1 MWQTKGQKRI
11 IDLLKRNIQQQ
22 NMAHAYLVSGPPHV
36 GKTTLSIE
44 LAQALN
50 CEAANPPCGIC
61 RSCRHIAERKH
72 PDVIFVNLELS
83 AEMSRNPTTGDASPR
98 TKIGI
103 DCIKELQRLA
113 NLPAYEGRY
122 RVFIFEEA
130 DQLSNEASNRL
141 LKILEEPPAKV
152 IWLLIS
158 AEEFR
163 LLPTIVSR
171 CQQLK
176 LKAMNIAELRDML
189 MAENNIGIDK
199 AGFLAKLSEGCPGWA
214 LSALT
219 DSNIMEQRSKDMDMV
234 VSLISAGIEQRF
246 TYVRKIVVE
255 LSKDRQTAKRVID
268 GARSWWRDLMYV
280 KCDCRDAV
288 VNVDYQSMLE
298 QQSEYLSLTEIK
310 NYIKSLYSTEE
321 QISQNV
327 NTRLAFESLMISMP
341 RKPALTGRGN

>member
-1 MWQTKGQKRI
+1 MWQTKGQKKI
-11 IDLLKRNIQQQ
+11 IDLLNRNIQQQ
-22 NMAHAYLVSGPPHV
+22 NMAHAYLLSGPPHV

-50 CEAANPPCGIC
+50 CEAADPPCGIC

-83 AEMSRNPTTGDASPR
+83 AEMSRNSTAGDASPR

-113 NLPAYEGRY
+113 NLPAYEGKY

-130 DQLSNEASNRL
+130 GQLSNEASNRL
-141 LKILEEPPAKV
+141 LKILEEPPARV
-152 IWLLIS
+152 VWLLIS
-158 AEEFR
+158 AEEYR

-176 LKAMNIAELRDML
+176 LKTMNITELRDIL
-189 MAENNIGIDK
+189 IAENKIGIDK
-199 AGFLAKLSEGCPGWA
+199 AEFLARLSGGCPGWA
-214 LSALT
+214 ISALA

-234 VSLISAGIEQRF
+234 RSLISTGIEPRF
-246 TYVRKIVVE
+246 AYVRKIMAE
-255 LSKDRQTAKRVID
+255 FSKDKQTAKRVID
-268 GARSWWRDLMYV
+268 GARSWWRDLMYI
-280 KCDCRDAV
+280 KGDCSDAV
-288 VNVDYQSMLE
+288 VNVDYRNILE
-298 QQSEYLSLTEIK
+298 QQSEYLSLPEIITF
-310 NYIKSLYSTEE
+310 IKSLYSTEE

-327 NTRLAFESLMISMP
+327 NVQLAFESLMISMP